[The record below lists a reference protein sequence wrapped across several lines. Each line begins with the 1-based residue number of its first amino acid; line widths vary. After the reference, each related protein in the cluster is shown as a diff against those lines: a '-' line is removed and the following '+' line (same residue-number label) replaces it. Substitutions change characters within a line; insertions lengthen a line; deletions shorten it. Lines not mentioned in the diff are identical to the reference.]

1 MEGSAATW
9 LSLRVESGATLPED
23 VSRARGAAA
32 RVGGIPAIDVDAGI
46 PGSG

>member
-23 VSRARGAAA
+23 VSRAIGAAA
-32 RVGGIPAIDVDAGI
+32 RDGGVAALDVDAGI